1 MADMFVTFIHP
12 TVFTVCSRPEA
23 NGVVVVSVA
32 GEVDLANADEL
43 RAAFAPC
50 LADPA
55 VRLVVCDLSRV
66 TFLACSGL
74 SALLDAQRTLA
85 LRDARIRVVAQN
97 PAVIRPITVTGLS
110 DTLPVSH
117 DFTTALAR

>member
-12 TVFTVCSRPEA
+12 TDFTVRSRPA
-23 NGVVVVSVA
+23 ADGVVVVSVT
-32 GEVDLANADEL
+32 GEIDLANADEL
-43 RAAFAPC
+43 RAAFAPS

-74 SALLDAQRTLA
+74 SALLDVRQALA
-85 LRDARIRVVAQN
+85 RRDARIRVVAQN
-97 PAVIRPITVTGLS
+97 PAVIRPITVTGLR
-110 DTLPVSH
+110 DTLPVSK
-117 DFTTALAR
+117 DFATALAC